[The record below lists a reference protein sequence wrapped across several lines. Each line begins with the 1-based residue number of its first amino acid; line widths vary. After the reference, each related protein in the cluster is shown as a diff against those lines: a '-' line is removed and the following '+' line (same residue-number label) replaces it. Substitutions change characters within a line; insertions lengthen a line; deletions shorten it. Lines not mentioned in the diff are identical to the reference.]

1 MCGRDSDY
9 KLAMLNRLGQWIARQ
24 PGRIVLVWLALVVG
38 AVAWSVGSSPPAPGD
53 LGSFLPDDA
62 PHNQAMLVLREAFP
76 EMAARS
82 QIVVVAHRP
91 EGVTIEDIDWLN
103 SAAMEMREI
112 TGGEV
117 LSPAMP
123 FFDRRL
129 RSVDGQAAM
138 VVANLSSHFI
148 SASTAAAVERAEQL
162 LAENRPAGL
171 TVELTGTGGIGRDY
185 AAATARA
192 VDHTTWV
199 TVAAV
204 LVILILVYRSPV
216 GALVPLV
223 SIGVSVYVAFVLL
236 RLLACVGWQ
245 VSDIERVFA
254 VVLLFGAGVDY
265 ALFWIARYRES
276 LEGQLDFELAAKTA
290 ACGTSPAI
298 LASAGTTICGLSMM
312 LVADLA
318 PSRNAGKVLAPVLV
332 VASVAALTLAPALAR
347 MLGRWLFWPVGLTD
361 RARWG
366 VRVIWPALARVV
378 TARPGCVLLAGLI
391 ALGAPALAAT
401 RIQQRFD
408 SLSELPPGSS
418 SERGYKRLDRHYSSG
433 QLFATQLLLVGDRP
447 VEDKASM
454 DRLSRELSDAVL
466 ALDGIEDVYSLAD
479 PLGHSAQA
487 VPSVLMDRVIRPAAE
502 RFYLS
507 SVKPVMRFEV
517 LLTHQPFTLEA
528 MALADRV
535 RAVAEEHVAAQAE
548 GDGWK
553 PRVML
558 GGLTPY
564 IMDVRTISASD
575 QLRVMVLATLVIGL
589 VVLVLVRDVFLAGFM
604 LLATWLTYGATLA
617 MSHLVFVHLLGEGGL
632 DWKVGLI
639 VFVIVVAVGQDYN
652 LFLVS
657 RLLTEL
663 RGNDDRE
670 AVRRAVVSTGSVIS
684 SCGLIMAATL
694 GSLWAGQLSLLRQV
708 GLALALGILMDTF
721 FVRPLLLPS
730 FFLVARR
737 GQAARRR
744 WARAESRT

>member
-1 MCGRDSDY
+1 MF
-9 KLAMLNRLGQWIARQ
+9 NVLGKWIARQ
-24 PGRIVLVWLALVVG
+24 PGRMILVWLALVAG
-38 AVAWSVGSSPPAPGD
+38 AVAWSAGSSPPPPGD
-53 LGSFLPDDA
+53 LGSFLPEEA
-62 PHNQAMLVLREAFP
+62 PHNQAMVVLRGAFP

-82 QIVVVAHRP
+82 QIVVVGHRP
-91 EGVTIEDIDWLN
+91 AGLTAEDIAWLN
-103 SAAMEMREI
+103 SAALAIRQA

-129 RSVDGQAAM
+129 RSADGQAAM
-138 VVANLSSHFI
+138 VIGNLSSHFI
-148 SASTAAAVERAEQL
+148 SATTAVAVGRVEEL
-162 LAENRPAGL
+162 LDADRPDGL
-171 TVELTGTGGIGRDY
+171 TVELTGTAGIGRDY

-199 TVAAV
+199 TIAAV
-204 LVILILVYRSPV
+204 LVILIFVYRSPV

-236 RLLACVGWQ
+236 SLLTYTGWQ
-245 VSDIERVFA
+245 ISDIERIFA

-276 LEGQLDFELAAKTA
+276 LEGRLDFELAATTA
-290 ACGTSPAI
+290 ARSTSPAI

-332 VASVAALTLAPALAR
+332 VAMLAALTLAPALAR
-347 MLGRWLFWPVGLTD
+347 ILGRWLFWPMGLQD

-366 VRVIWPALARVV
+366 VRVIWPALARLV
-378 TARPGCVLLAGLI
+378 TARPRSVLLAGLI
-391 ALGAPALAAT
+391 ALGAPALLAT
-401 RIQQRFD
+401 RIQPRFD
-408 SLSELPPGSS
+408 SLSELPPGST
-418 SERGYKRLDRHYSSG
+418 SERGYRLLEQHYTAG
-433 QLFATQLLLVGDRP
+433 QLFAMQVLLVGNEADA
-447 VEDKASM
+447 DG
-454 DRLSRELSDAVL
+454 DGLNRLSSGL
-466 ALDGIEDVYSLAD
+466 ADTLLTLEGVEDVYSLAD
-479 PLGHSAQA
+479 PLGRSAR
-487 VPSVLMDRVIRPAAE
+487 VLPTVLMDRVIRPAAE
-502 RFYLS
+502 RFYVS
-507 SVKPVMRFEV
+507 GVRPVARLEV
-517 LLTHQPFTLEA
+517 LLSHQPFTLEA

-535 RAVAEEHVAAQAE
+535 RTVAEEHVAAGVA
-548 GDGWK
+548 GNGVT
-553 PRVML
+553 PRVL
-558 GGLTPY
+558 LAGLTPY
-564 IMDVRTISASD
+564 IMDVRTTSARD
-575 QLRVMVLATLVIGL
+575 RLWVMTLATLVIGL
-589 VVLVLVRDVFLAGFM
+589 VVLLLVRDVFLTTFM
-604 LLATWLTYGATLA
+604 LLATWLTYGATLTF
-617 MSHLVFVHLLGEGGL
+617 SHLVFAHVLGEGGL

-663 RGNDDRE
+663 REGDDRQ
-670 AVRRAVVSTGSVIS
+670 AVHRAVVSTGSVIS

-708 GLALALGILMDTF
+708 GFALALGILLDTF

-744 WARAESRT
+744 HAESRASAP